1 MKIIF
6 AILIMGLVVG
16 TACSDADQPEFEPPV
31 AADQINAILQRIEAI
46 ETAAADPAPE
56 PTPTATLTPPP
67 TPLPVQTE
75 TVPPTAAPT
84 ATLSP
89 TPIPVGR
96 QDICYRSLPVQE
108 ALINKF
114 SNTYLCA
121 AIQVAELFRITELNI
136 EAEGYPLKRT
146 DFADMPNLKRLD
158 VDTDLGEWA
167 PDAFHDLSGLVH
179 LRLNFDVFDSSLT
192 TLPED
197 SFSGLPS
204 GLMQLEFTISPR
216 HSDWDE
222 KQAIEFPSDLFAS
235 VPHLKHLVI
244 YLNNNGRGAHLELD
258 PQALSGLSQLESLNL
273 RGPLGAIPRE
283 MFADLASLKDL
294 QLAYSFSRDPHI
306 LYFPTLE
313 MVLKFSEYCSRNSD
327 ICVVGGL
334 LNSEEG

>member
-1 MKIIF
+1 MVM
-6 AILIMGLVVG
+6 AVG
-16 TACSDADQPEFEPPV
+16 AACNDAEEPEVEPSP
-31 AADQINAILQRIEAI
+31 AADQLNTIIQRIEAL
-46 ETAAADPAPE
+46 ETAAAIPSPE
-56 PTPTATLTPPP
+56 PIQTATRTPPP
-67 TPLPVQTE
+67 TPVATATTP
-75 TVPPTAAPT
+75 PIMAPTATALPTPAPT

-121 AIQVAELFRITELNI
+121 AIQVAELFRVTELNI

-158 VDTDLGEWA
+158 VDTDLGGWT

-192 TLPED
+192 ALPED

-216 HSDWDE
+216 YSDWDE
-222 KQAIEFPSDLFAS
+222 KQAMEFPSDLFAS

-258 PQALSGLSQLESLNL
+258 PQALSGLSQLESLYL
-273 RGPLGAIPRE
+273 RGPFAAIPRE
-283 MFADLASLKDL
+283 TFADLASLEDL
-294 QLAYSFSRDPHI
+294 RLEYSVSRDPHV

-327 ICVVGGL
+327 ICVVAGL
-334 LNSEEG
+334 LNSAEG